1 MPIYDF
7 NCPQCGKVDDV
18 YSKMDEREKVHSC
31 GSTMTR
37 LLSMQVNCNPDL
49 QPYLDDNLGEN
60 PVYIRSRRH
69 QRDELKRR
77 GLVQTG

>member
-7 NCPQCGKVDDV
+7 LCPQCGKVLDV
-18 YSKMDEREKVHSC
+18 YAKMDEREKIHSC

-37 LLSMQVNCNPDL
+37 LLSLGVNAIQDI
-49 QPYLDDNLGEN
+49 QPYMDENLGPE

-77 GLVQTG
+77 GLVQLG